1 MRKARYKDRAK
12 LRGESEEK
20 NGELPFYPPQTE
32 RKGMSKRE
40 REREREVQETRRTRR
55 DRRMSGLMETKPDRR
70 LNLKPFVTTSLK
82 RVNLTFLPCTRS
94 SSPYSAYFHQ

>member
-40 REREREVQETRRTRR
+40 RERERKREVQGTRRTRR
-55 DRRMSGLMETKPDRR
+55 DRRAVSWKPSTTAD
-70 LNLKPFVTTSLK
+70 LISNLSLQ
-82 RVNLTFLPCTRS
+82 L
-94 SSPYSAYFHQ
+94 A